1 LSRKQAPKAAILKAT
16 DMELL
21 DAVEVR
27 VLGALIEKEATT
39 PEYYPLSLNA
49 LVNAC
54 NQKSNRFP
62 VVDYD
67 EETVKEATER
77 LRTKRLV
84 MVIIGSGRVTKYSQ
98 SVSEHLNLGR
108 RELAALC
115 VLLLRGPQTLGE
127 VKDRADRIFSF
138 GDMEEAE
145 RTLDK
150 LAEWPS
156 GPLAKK
162 LPRQPGQKEARYAHL
177 LSGEPAVETGTSDI
191 PAVAPSRIQQLELEL
206 QELRAEIAD
215 LKRRFEEFELLL
227 R

>member
-1 LSRKQAPKAAILKAT
+1 
-16 DMELL
+16 MEPL
-21 DAVEVR
+21 DSVEAR

-67 EETVKEATER
+67 EETVRDAIEG
-77 LRTKRLV
+77 LRAKRLA
-84 MVIIGSGRVTKYSQ
+84 MVIIGNGRVTKYSQ
-98 SVSEHLNLGR
+98 SISEHLNLGR

-127 VKDRADRIFSF
+127 MKDRSERIFSF
-138 GDMEEAE
+138 GDLEEAE

-150 LAEWPS
+150 LAEWPA

-177 LSGEPAVETGTSDI
+177 LSGEPAVEAGQSD
-191 PAVAPSRIQQLELEL
+191 VAPATPTRVQQLETEL
-206 QELRAEIAD
+206 QELRAEVTN
-215 LKRRFEEFELLL
+215 LKRRLDELDALL

>member
-1 LSRKQAPKAAILKAT
+1 
-16 DMELL
+16 MELL
-21 DAVEVR
+21 DPVEVR

-67 EETVKEATER
+67 DETVKDAIER
-77 LRTKRLV
+77 LRAKRLA

-98 SVSEHLNLGR
+98 SISEHLNLGR

-127 VKDRADRIFSF
+127 VKDRAERIFSF
-138 GDMEEAE
+138 GDLEETE

-162 LPRQPGQKEARYAHL
+162 TPRQPGQKEARYAHL
-177 LSGEPAVETGTSDI
+177 LSGEPVVDTGATE
-191 PAVAPSRIQQLELEL
+191 VAAAPTRVQSLEAEV
-206 QELRAEIAD
+206 QELRSEVMD
-215 LKRRFEEFELLL
+215 LKRRLDELEVLL

>member
-1 LSRKQAPKAAILKAT
+1 
-16 DMELL
+16 MELL
-21 DAVEVR
+21 DPVEAR

-54 NQKSNRFP
+54 NQKSNRYP

-67 EETVKEATER
+67 EETVKEAIER
-77 LRTKRLV
+77 LRAKRLA
-84 MVIIGSGRVTKYSQ
+84 MVIIGNGRVTKYSQ
-98 SVSEHLNLGR
+98 SISEQLNLGR

-127 VKDRADRIFSF
+127 IKDRAERIFTF
-138 GDMEEAE
+138 GDLEEAE

-156 GPLAKK
+156 GALARKM
-162 LPRQPGQKEARYAHL
+162 LRQSGQKEARYAHL
-177 LSGEPAVETGTSDI
+177 LSGEPAVEAGMSDAAA
-191 PAVAPSRIQQLELEL
+191 PAPSRMQQLEAEV
-206 QELRAEIAD
+206 ERLRSEVTE
-215 LKRRFEEFELLL
+215 LKRRFDEFEALL